1 VRCYTYVNESREFV
15 CSSSAHVFG
24 DRLQELAKSLRP
36 MHHVRFVPTHGHL
49 APSLASRH
57 FFSTCALE
65 FQICHLVLDPEEEK
79 LPFPSRSVCLSIHH
93 SSSDRRFP
101 FHPSLILQPKSDSIP
116 GTQRTIK
123 LHKRLLAAVQG
134 GGLPLGPSRCPRR
147 IHRRSPSDG
156 NKRGLCS
163 CPK

>member
-57 FFSTCALE
+57 FFFRRAHWSFRFATLFST
-65 FQICHLVLDPEEEK
+65 PK
-79 LPFPSRSVCLSIHH
+79 RKNFPSRSVCLSIHH

>member
-1 VRCYTYVNESREFV
+1 VFIKCSCVRRSVTRACEEPK
-15 CSSSAHVFG
+15 AHASCPI
-24 DRLQELAKSLRP
+24 RSNAWSLGS
-36 MHHVRFVPTHGHL
+36 FTGKQTF
-49 APSLASRH
+49 

-134 GGLPLGPSRCPRR
+134 GGLPLGPSHCPRR

-163 CPK
+163 CPKR